1 MSTLVKEKRVMPVG
15 RQIYLLKVVSGIAW
29 IVAGISHC
37 FDSLFFDIVQ
47 FVAMSLCVCVLFWV
61 QFSKKEKMDEMAE
74 QDLMKA
80 QSITMQIM
88 HICLCIVACGVII
101 FEAISRNAGFHM
113 NVEWTT
119 VLYAGLF
126 LYMGI
131 EDLLTGVLFKRNEE
145 E

>member
-15 RQIYLLKVVSGIAW
+15 RQIYLLKVISGIAW
-29 IVAGISHC
+29 IVAGISYC

-47 FVAMSLCVCVLFWV
+47 IIAMSLNVCILFWV
-61 QFSKKEKMDEMAE
+61 QFSKKEKMDEMAD

-101 FEAISRNAGFHM
+101 FGDKNI
-113 NVEWTT
+113 EWNTIIF
-119 VLYAGLF
+119 AGLF
-126 LYMGI
+126 IYMGI
-131 EDLLTGVLFKRNEE
+131 EELLTGVLFKRNEE